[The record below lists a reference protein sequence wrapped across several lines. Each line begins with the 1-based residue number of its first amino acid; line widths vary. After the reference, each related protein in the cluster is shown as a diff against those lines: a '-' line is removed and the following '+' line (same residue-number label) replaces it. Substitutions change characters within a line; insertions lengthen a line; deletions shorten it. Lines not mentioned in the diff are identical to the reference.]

1 MIRNVKPIVR
11 FATLDDAKAIA
22 KIHILS
28 WQASYK
34 DFIPKAILQTLSV
47 KERTKQWQDLMRQG
61 VKVLVVEVEQ
71 NIVGFLSICTL
82 RDIYLSPLN
91 GEISA
96 LYLHPTYWRL
106 GLGTRL
112 CHTAFSELAKMNY
125 QFVYVW
131 VLSDNS
137 QARQFYEAL
146 GFENTTITKLEEFYE
161 NGALLK
167 EILYK
172 KKI

>member
-1 MIRNVKPIVR
+1 MIKKVKPVIR

-22 KIHILS
+22 KVHILS

-34 DFIPKAILQTLSV
+34 AFIPKSILQALSV
-47 KERTKQWQDLMRQG
+47 KERTQQWQDLMKQD
-61 VKVLVVEVEQ
+61 VKILIVEVEQ
-71 NIVGFLSICTL
+71 NIAGFVSMCML
-82 RDIYLSPLN
+82 RDIYPSPLN

-106 GLGTRL
+106 GLGTKL
-112 CHTAFSELAKMNY
+112 CQAAFSELAKMHY
-125 QFVYVW
+125 QYAYVW
-131 VLSDNS
+131 VLSDNH
-137 QARQFYEAL
+137 QACHFYEAL